1 MEGGALMMADN
12 TREAQLLAMLDD
24 APDIQEVLRPTI
36 EEMTFL
42 ESRLDELRKLPFIR
56 VNPNDPTRQKV
67 TPAARQYK
75 ELLQQYNN
83 CVKMV
88 TVALQRMPHGDSSP
102 LAEFL
107 ERAHELLK

>member
-1 MEGGALMMADN
+1 MAKQ
-12 TREAQLLAMLDD
+12 TREQQLLDMLDD
-24 APDIQEVLRPTI
+24 APDIKEVLRPTI

-42 ESRLDELRKLPFIR
+42 ETRLDELRELPFIR
-56 VNPNDPTRQKV
+56 VNPKDPTQQRV

-88 TVALQRMPHGDSSP
+88 TVALQRIPHGDASP
-102 LAEFL
+102 LADFL
-107 ERAHELLK
+107 EVAHELLK